1 MYPRQH
7 VADFDWRE
15 FEAAVSLLKSGV
27 DQLPF
32 RDVIR
37 AATGHHILPFDNSAR
52 AVVKEVE
59 EWIEAN
65 FPILSDHIE
74 SEYQG
79 RPNELGNY
87 LERILMNKLQMAL
100 PTIRCEMPRTK
111 AGRAQAVGY
120 PDGVIFSGDK
130 VLYFDVKIYQA
141 KTKDTTLRSFY
152 YQPTNQSKIHHDA
165 QHFLI
170 GFEVES
176 LGGSNRSPFRIED
189 YSIVD
194 VYDMNVNFKAEFNT
208 NNRNIYRLRN
218 P

>member
-1 MYPRQH
+1 
-7 VADFDWRE
+7 VADFVWEE
-15 FEAAVSLLKSGV
+15 FEAAVQLLKSAV
-27 DQLPF
+27 PKNLPF

-37 AATGHHILPFDNSAR
+37 AATGHQIIPFDNSAR
-52 AVVKEVE
+52 AVVKEVD
-59 EWIEAN
+59 EWIDAN
-65 FPILSDHIE
+65 LLSLSNQVE
-74 SEYQG
+74 SEYVG

-87 LERILMNKLQMAL
+87 LERILMNKLQMNL

-120 PDGVIFSGDK
+120 PDGVLFSGDN

-165 QHFLI
+165 PHFLI
-170 GFEVES
+170 GFES
-176 LGGSNRSPFRIED
+176 LSLKGNNRSPFRIVD
-189 YSIVD
+189 YNIVD
-194 VYDMNVNFKAEFNT
+194 IYDMNVNFKAEFNT
-208 NNRNIYRLRN
+208 NNRNIYNLKE

>member
-1 MYPRQH
+1 M
-7 VADFDWRE
+7 VDFDWDE
-15 FEAAVSLLKSGV
+15 FESAVHLLKSGV
-27 DQLPF
+27 NELPF

-37 AATGHHILPFDNSAR
+37 AATGHRILPFDNSTR
-52 AVVKEVE
+52 AVVKEIE
-59 EWIEAN
+59 EWIVAN
-65 FPILSDHIE
+65 LGMLSDHIE

-100 PTIRCEMPRTK
+100 PTIRCEMPRT
-111 AGRAQAVGY
+111 ARGYAQAVGY
-120 PDGVIFSGDK
+120 PDGVIFSEDN
-130 VLYFDVKIYQA
+130 VLYFDVKIYQD

-165 QHFLI
+165 PHFLI
-170 GFEVES
+170 GFEVLS
-176 LGGSNRSPFRIED
+176 LGGSNRSPFRIVD
-189 YSIVD
+189 YNIVD

-208 NNRNIYRLRN
+208 NNRNLYTLGK